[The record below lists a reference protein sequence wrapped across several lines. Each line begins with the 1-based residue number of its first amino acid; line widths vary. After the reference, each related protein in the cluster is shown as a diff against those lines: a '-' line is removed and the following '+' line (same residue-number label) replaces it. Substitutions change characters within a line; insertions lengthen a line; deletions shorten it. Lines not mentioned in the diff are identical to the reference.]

1 MLLRCREAETLEVLQ
16 LSLHSSPLVSSAS
29 SMGGATEEGLAL
41 TGAGKL
47 RIRNTL
53 LAPSAGCALVSTKSF
68 RYDANSDSIS
78 AAHHHKLSMS
88 AQFSTSAVVDAGS
101 EVQLQGLNK
110 MMMIWRWYRSWKVYK
125 VCANKTF

>member
-1 MLLRCREAETLEVLQ
+1 MLQ
-16 LSLHSSPLVSSAS
+16 LSLHSNPLVSSAPS
-29 SMGGATEEGLAL
+29 IGGAIEEELAL

-78 AAHHHKLSMS
+78 AAQRHK
-88 AQFSTSAVVDAGS
+88 FSLHRSSVVVDTGRVILLMELS
-101 EVQLQGLNK
+101 
-110 MMMIWRWYRSWKVYK
+110 I
-125 VCANKTF
+125 